1 MKKIAVIGSINMDYF
16 IETDVF
22 PNVGETVLAK
32 KSFTALGGKGANQAV
47 AAGRLGADVTLF
59 GSIGDDDAGD
69 IFKKKMEKEFVD
81 ISFVQSVKNIATGS
95 AFIELSKSE
104 NRILVVPGANQCTD
118 REYVERMFNEM
129 IKHDIF
135 VFQLETPVSMLEYLV
150 PKLADHGKIIVL
162 NPAPAQ
168 TIQAELLE
176 KITYVTP
183 NEHEFK
189 VVMNS
194 VDKME
199 DLLFTHP
206 NQLLITKGTA
216 GVFYSDGQKIV
227 CVPALKVE
235 AVDTTGAGDTFSGAF
250 AAALAEGK
258 ELRESIQFAN
268 IAAGLSVKKKGAQ
281 AGMPTREEVL
291 QFYASS

>member
-1 MKKIAVIGSINMDYF
+1 MKKIAVIGSINIDYF

-22 PNVGETVLAK
+22 PHLGETVLAK
-32 KSFTALGGKGANQAV
+32 NSFTALGGKGANQAV
-47 AAGRLGADVTLF
+47 AAARLGANVTLF
-59 GSIGDDDAGD
+59 GSIGDDDAGV
-69 IFKKKMEKEFVD
+69 IFKKKMETEAVN
-81 ISFVQSVKNIATGS
+81 ISFVQSVNRTATGS

-118 REYVERMFNEM
+118 SVYVERMFDEI
-129 IKHDIF
+129 IKHDII

-150 PKLADHGKIIVL
+150 DKLAELGKTIVL

-176 KITYVTP
+176 KFTYITP
-183 NEHEFK
+183 NEHEYK
-189 VVMNS
+189 LVMNT
-194 VDKME
+194 DEPME
-199 DLLFTHP
+199 DLLRNYP
-206 NQLLITKGTA
+206 NQLLITKGTE
-216 GVFYSDGQKIV
+216 GVVYSDGNDTVRI
-227 CVPALKVE
+227 PALKVE

-258 ELRESIQFAN
+258 VLRESIQFAN

-281 AGMPTREEVL
+281 AGMPTKEEVL
-291 QFYASS
+291 SLYS